1 MIKYSRAQFIVVA
14 VERIGLLGTSDL
26 ARELITLSIMSIICD
41 QDYYI
46 KRWHMVKK
54 IKQFF
59 DNPIFILTGTAIGA
73 VAGGILG
80 IIAYYEQLLG

>member
-1 MIKYSRAQFIVVA
+1 
-14 VERIGLLGTSDL
+14 
-26 ARELITLSIMSIICD
+26 
-41 QDYYI
+41 
-46 KRWHMVKK
+46 MVKK